1 MKDFKMPVAVITF
14 LAAQAGGM
22 VWFLSGM
29 EGRVKTLEG
38 KRLGDVE
45 MIAKEN
51 RRYIR
56 EVIQPSYNISDAWAN
71 PHFDAWLKQGGWADA
86 PVCPFAKQEMRL
98 FIRIGIGVSIALN
111 VFVFIVAAYGLLTQ
125 EKRISENRSYM
136 DKVIENEVIKQIK
149 FMMPSSTGTVVK

>member
-1 MKDFKMPVAVITF
+1 MSKNTSVKIKRALLSVSDKSGITELAKSLENGGVEIVSTGGTLKHLADEGIKVKEVSDFTGSPEM
-14 LAAQAGGM
+14 
-22 VWFLSGM
+22 M

-45 MIAKEN
+45 MVAKEN

-86 PVCPFAKQEMRL
+86 PVCPFAK
-98 FIRIGIGVSIALN
+98 
-111 VFVFIVAAYGLLTQ
+111 
-125 EKRISENRSYM
+125 
-136 DKVIENEVIKQIK
+136 
-149 FMMPSSTGTVVK
+149 

>member
-86 PVCPFAKQEMRL
+86 PVCPFAKQKMKL

-111 VFVFIVAAYGLLTQ
+111 VFVFVVAAYGLLTQ

-136 DKVIENEVIKQIK
+136 DKVIASEVIKQIK